1 MTNGKGTFTNEIDFS
16 DYDKQNDLTVM
27 ENRYDKYKDSGI
39 AWIGVIPEHWEVRKG
54 KNIFKLRNSKGNSNA
69 ILLAATQKYGMIPQ
83 SQIEGVVQVKQNT
96 NLNTFKTVHK
106 HDYVISLRSFQGG
119 FEISEY
125 EGVCSP
131 AYQVFYSTI
140 PCCNYFFKYLFKS
153 YGFISQINAFTLG
166 IREGKNIQY
175 EDFSLMKLPFPVLH
189 EQQAIAD
196 YLDRRCSEIDDLIA
210 LQEEMITKLQ
220 SYKQSVITEA
230 VTRGLDKNVP
240 LKDSGIDWI
249 GKIPEHWN
257 CTAFKRLL
265 LEPMQ
270 YGANEPAEECDYNN
284 PRYIRITDIKE
295 DRTLRDDTFKSLPL
309 EKAKDYILSKG
320 DLLFARSGA
329 TVGKTFLYNEDNAA
343 CFAGYLIKAKC
354 NKKKLVPNFVFY
366 YTLSNIYQNWKNSIF
381 IQSTIQNIGADK
393 YSSMPII
400 VPPLAEQQAIAD
412 YLDQRCSEID
422 ELIAL
427 KQQKIEKLKEYK
439 KSLIFECVTGKR
451 KVS

>member
-16 DYDKQNDLTVM
+16 DYDKQKDLTVM

-196 YLDRRCSEIDDLIA
+196 YLDRRCSEIDELIA

-249 GKIPEHWN
+249 GKVPEHWEI
-257 CTAFKRLL
+257 TLFKRKITINNGKDYKNFSDAEIYPVIGSGGCFAYCSNYMYDGEALL
-265 LEPMQ
+265 LGRKGTIDKPL
-270 YGANEPAEECDYNN
+270 YVKGKFWAV
-284 PRYIRITDIKE
+284 
-295 DRTLRDDTFKSLPL
+295 DTMFYAIPHKDLHCKFSYYLALTFPFNLYSTSTSLPSL
-309 EKAKDYILSKG
+309 TQT
-320 DLLFARSGA
+320 DLG
-329 TVGKTFLYNEDNAA
+329 
-343 CFAGYLIKAKC
+343 
-354 NKKKLVPNFVFY
+354 
-366 YTLSNIYQNWKNSIF
+366 NIPVAFPSI
-381 IQSTIQNIGADK
+381 S
-393 YSSMPII
+393 
-400 VPPLAEQQAIAD
+400 EQQAIVD

-422 ELIAL
+422 ELIVL

>member
-16 DYDKQNDLTVM
+16 DYDKQKDLTVM
-27 ENRYDKYKDSGI
+27 ENRYDRYKDSGI
-39 AWIGVIPEHWEVRKG
+39 AWIGEIPEHWEVRKG

-249 GKIPEHWN
+249 GKIPEHWEI
-257 CTAFKRLL
+257 TLFKRKITINNGKDYKNFSDAEIYPVIGSGGCFAYCSNYMYDGEALL
-265 LEPMQ
+265 LGRKGTIDKPL
-270 YGANEPAEECDYNN
+270 YVKGKFWAV
-284 PRYIRITDIKE
+284 
-295 DRTLRDDTFKSLPL
+295 DTMFYAIPHKDLHCKFSYYLALTFPFNLYSTSTSLPSL
-309 EKAKDYILSKG
+309 TQT
-320 DLLFARSGA
+320 DLG
-329 TVGKTFLYNEDNAA
+329 
-343 CFAGYLIKAKC
+343 
-354 NKKKLVPNFVFY
+354 
-366 YTLSNIYQNWKNSIF
+366 NIPVAFPSI
-381 IQSTIQNIGADK
+381 S
-393 YSSMPII
+393 
-400 VPPLAEQQAIAD
+400 EQQAIAD

>member
-16 DYDKQNDLTVM
+16 DYDKQKDLTVM
-27 ENRYDKYKDSGI
+27 ENRYDRYKDSGI
-39 AWIGVIPEHWEVRKG
+39 AWIGEIPEHWEVRKG

-249 GKIPEHWN
+249 GKVPEHWEI
-257 CTAFKRLL
+257 TLFKRKITINNGKDYKNFSDAEIYPVIGSGGCFAYCSNYMYDGEALL
-265 LEPMQ
+265 L
-270 YGANEPAEECDYNN
+270 
-284 PRYIRITDIKE
+284 
-295 DRTLRDDTFKSLPL
+295 DRKGTIDKPLYVKGKFWAVDTMFYAIPHKDLHCKFSYYLALTFPFNLYSTSTSLPSL
-309 EKAKDYILSKG
+309 TQT
-320 DLLFARSGA
+320 DLG
-329 TVGKTFLYNEDNAA
+329 
-343 CFAGYLIKAKC
+343 
-354 NKKKLVPNFVFY
+354 
-366 YTLSNIYQNWKNSIF
+366 NIPVAFPSI
-381 IQSTIQNIGADK
+381 S
-393 YSSMPII
+393 
-400 VPPLAEQQAIAD
+400 EQQAIAD

>member
-16 DYDKQNDLTVM
+16 DYDKQKDLTVM
-27 ENRYDKYKDSGI
+27 ENRYDRYKDSGI
-39 AWIGVIPEHWEVRKG
+39 AWIGEIPEHWEVRKG

-189 EQQAIAD
+189 EQQAIAAS
-196 YLDRRCSEIDDLIA
+196 LDRRCSEIDDLIA

-249 GKIPEHWN
+249 GKVPEHWSRNKIVRLFSIIGSGTTPKSNKEDNYIGSINWIQSGDINGGYIEN
-257 CTAFKRLL
+257 CKNTISKTVLKEYSALKIYKAPFIIVA
-265 LEPMQ
+265 M
-270 YGANEPAEECDYNN
+270 YGASVGNISISKIDGCVNQACCVMNDTEQNF
-284 PRYIRITDIKE
+284 RY
-295 DRTLRDDTFKSLPL
+295 
-309 EKAKDYILSKG
+309 
-320 DLLFARSGA
+320 LFYSIIS
-329 TVGKTFLYNEDNAA
+329 VKN
-343 CFAGYLIKAKC
+343 YLIYKAEGGGQ
-354 NKKKLVPNFVFY
+354 PNI
-366 YTLSNIYQNWKNSIF
+366 SQDKIKN
-381 IQSTIQNIGADK
+381 TWL
-393 YSSMPII
+393 PI
-400 VPPLAEQQAIAD
+400 PPLTEQQAIAD

>member
-16 DYDKQNDLTVM
+16 DYDKQKDLTVM

-39 AWIGVIPEHWEVRKG
+39 AWIGEIPEHW
-54 KNIFKLRNSKGNSNA
+54 NISLIGRYFKEINNPNFAQEETNTLQFKLGEIIPKSSGNSKYNPESIESYNIVGPGT
-69 ILLAATQKYGMIPQ
+69 IMIN
-83 SQIEGVVQVKQNT
+83 GL
-96 NLNTFKTVHK
+96 NL
-106 HDYVISLRSFQGG
+106 SFD
-119 FEISEY
+119 
-125 EGVCSP
+125 
-131 AYQVFYSTI
+131 
-140 PCCNYFFKYLFKS
+140 
-153 YGFISQINAFTLG
+153 FISQRVAQVKEKGAITSSYIAIYPTDKLFSNYATFLLKSYDNCKALHAM
-166 IREGKNIQY
+166 GKGLRAILSYNILRS
-175 EDFSLMKLPFPVLH
+175 ESIIIPPLA

-249 GKIPEHWN
+249 GKVPEHWEI
-257 CTAFKRLL
+257 TLFKRKITINNGKDYKNFSDAEIYPVIGSGGCFAYCSNYMYDGEALL
-265 LEPMQ
+265 LGRKGTIDKPL
-270 YGANEPAEECDYNN
+270 YVKGKFWAV
-284 PRYIRITDIKE
+284 
-295 DRTLRDDTFKSLPL
+295 DTMFYAIPHKDLHCKFSYYLALTFPFNLYSTSTSLPSL
-309 EKAKDYILSKG
+309 TQT
-320 DLLFARSGA
+320 DLG
-329 TVGKTFLYNEDNAA
+329 
-343 CFAGYLIKAKC
+343 
-354 NKKKLVPNFVFY
+354 
-366 YTLSNIYQNWKNSIF
+366 NIPVAFPSI
-381 IQSTIQNIGADK
+381 S
-393 YSSMPII
+393 
-400 VPPLAEQQAIAD
+400 EQQAIAD

>member
-16 DYDKQNDLTVM
+16 DYDKQKDLTVM

-196 YLDRRCSEIDDLIA
+196 YLDRRCSEIDELIA

>member
-1 MTNGKGTFTNEIDFS
+1 
-16 DYDKQNDLTVM
+16 M

-196 YLDRRCSEIDDLIA
+196 YLDRRCSEIDELIA

-249 GKIPEHWN
+249 GKVPEHWEI
-257 CTAFKRLL
+257 TLFKRKITINNGKDYKNFSDAEIYPVIGSGGCFAYCSNYMYDGEALL
-265 LEPMQ
+265 LGRKGTIDKPL
-270 YGANEPAEECDYNN
+270 YVKGKFWAV
-284 PRYIRITDIKE
+284 
-295 DRTLRDDTFKSLPL
+295 DTMFYAIPHKDLHCKFSYYLALTFPFNLYSTSTSLPSL
-309 EKAKDYILSKG
+309 TQT
-320 DLLFARSGA
+320 DLG
-329 TVGKTFLYNEDNAA
+329 
-343 CFAGYLIKAKC
+343 
-354 NKKKLVPNFVFY
+354 
-366 YTLSNIYQNWKNSIF
+366 NIPVAFPSI
-381 IQSTIQNIGADK
+381 S
-393 YSSMPII
+393 
-400 VPPLAEQQAIAD
+400 EQQAIVD

-422 ELIAL
+422 ELIVL

>member
-1 MTNGKGTFTNEIDFS
+1 
-16 DYDKQNDLTVM
+16 M
-27 ENRYDKYKDSGI
+27 ENRYDRYKDSGI
-39 AWIGVIPEHWEVRKG
+39 AWIGEIPEHWEVRKG

-249 GKIPEHWN
+249 GKVPEHWSRNKIVRLFSIIGSGTTPKSNKEDNYIGSINWIQSGDINGGYIEN
-257 CTAFKRLL
+257 CKNTISKTVLKEYSALKIYKAPFIIVA
-265 LEPMQ
+265 M
-270 YGANEPAEECDYNN
+270 YGASVGNISISKIDGCVNQACCVMNDTEQNF
-284 PRYIRITDIKE
+284 RY
-295 DRTLRDDTFKSLPL
+295 
-309 EKAKDYILSKG
+309 
-320 DLLFARSGA
+320 LFYSIIS
-329 TVGKTFLYNEDNAA
+329 VKN
-343 CFAGYLIKAKC
+343 YLIYKAEGGGQ
-354 NKKKLVPNFVFY
+354 PNI
-366 YTLSNIYQNWKNSIF
+366 SQDKIKN
-381 IQSTIQNIGADK
+381 TWL
-393 YSSMPII
+393 PI
-400 VPPLAEQQAIAD
+400 PPLTEQQAIAD